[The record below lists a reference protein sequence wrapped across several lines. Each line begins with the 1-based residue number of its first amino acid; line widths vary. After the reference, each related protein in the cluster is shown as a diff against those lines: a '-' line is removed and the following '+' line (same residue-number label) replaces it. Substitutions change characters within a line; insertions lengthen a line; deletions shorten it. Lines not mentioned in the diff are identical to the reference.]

1 MQIFDRDASD
11 SMMAP
16 IKRTIATMSEDD
28 SDLETEGSDQGSD
41 SSQSLSVSHISRYM
55 MSWLITDI

>member
-1 MQIFDRDASD
+1 
-11 SMMAP
+11 MMAP
-16 IKRTIATMSEDD
+16 IKRRIATMSEDD